1 MILLHRLGEILAR
14 PVKAFAEIRLHP
26 ATHRAMMGESATRE
40 REIRAGKAARRKA
53 ARRKIKERSIHGEKA

>member
-26 ATHRAMMGESATRE
+26 ATHRAMMGKVQ
-40 REIRAGKAARRKA
+40 RAKVKFVQ
-53 ARRKIKERSIHGEKA
+53 EKLPAEKQHTAK